1 MLIIQFIFPVFFGFY
16 LIYKAIKV
24 LDEIIRIK
32 KNGVKKQA
40 KVIKIR
46 EERSSQID
54 DDGYGS
60 SVTYYY
66 TVNFKD
72 KNGREIEKEIKF
84 GLNKKNKRNPPFL
97 IGILYYIDENK
108 NIDITFE
115 NSRKIILDGLFLLII
130 GLFFLGF
137 ISYNYNGQIDI
148 IIAFFKN
155 VFE

>member
-84 GLNKKNKRNPPFL
+84 GLNKKTKE
-97 IGILYYIDENK
+97 IH
-108 NIDITFE
+108 
-115 NSRKIILDGLFLLII
+115 LF
-130 GLFFLGF
+130 
-137 ISYNYNGQIDI
+137 
-148 IIAFFKN
+148 
-155 VFE
+155 